1 MELRSTQ
8 QKNGH
13 DLTQIKTPNFPEKG
27 ELRNIAEQQSWV
39 VGEYVD
45 FEQKEE
51 TFRQSSGEQ
60 DGSYSF

>member
-8 QKNGH
+8 QNY
-13 DLTQIKTPNFPEKG
+13 FPEKG

-45 FEQKEE
+45 IEQKEE